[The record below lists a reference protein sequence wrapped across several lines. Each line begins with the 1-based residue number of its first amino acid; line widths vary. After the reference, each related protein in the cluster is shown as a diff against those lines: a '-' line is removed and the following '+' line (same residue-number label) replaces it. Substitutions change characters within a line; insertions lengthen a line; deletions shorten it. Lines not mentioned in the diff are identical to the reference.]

1 MSLTKQQIQKQL
13 EYNSIMEFIWH
24 SAKANPNWSMQ
35 TAQLIADMHGLDTKE
50 VYRLGKEAKYKS
62 SFKARDWDILRTEVK
77 Q

>member
-1 MSLTKQQIQKQL
+1 
-13 EYNSIMEFIWH
+13 MEFIWH

-35 TAQLIADMHGLDTKE
+35 NAKVLADMHGLDVKK

-62 SFKARDWDILRTEVK
+62 SFKVRDWDILRTEVK